1 MNKQIIKEVTDKGP
15 DAFYL
20 LNGDEFLTKELAGDI
35 INAYLDES
43 SRSFNLITM
52 DGQSL
57 DMEEL
62 ISNAKTTSLFGKNK
76 VILVERASIFSS
88 KEDSSKFIKKIIN
101 AWGANR
107 RNAAFRAL
115 GQIMSAHGLG
125 LEDIQNGPEM
135 IARAL
140 NLAPDSE
147 EVRTVAA
154 VAGAM
159 SSEDIRTPGAREEK
173 ALEELL
179 DSGVPDGTVL
189 IFTTESVD
197 KRKKIYKKFDK
208 HGRVIELEVRKERYS
223 PGMDKGF
230 FREQLREI
238 LSGHGKEME
247 AKALDAVYKKTG
259 TDMRQF
265 YAEVEKLVRY
275 VGARKKIT
283 EEDVES
289 IYGDFHEIAFFD
301 LNKAI
306 RSGDIKASLIA
317 LRDNLSVAEHPL
329 QTLGMIANEF
339 RRLIL
344 ARELLF
350 TSFKKIWKPNMTYNE
365 FKTAANEVKKEA
377 SPRKNLGR
385 LDPISMKDYA
395 LYNYMKDAQRF
406 QMATLVQVLEMIL
419 ETDMQLK
426 GAKGGG
432 GDPGIIVE
440 SLVMNICAAIGK
452 RG

>member
-1 MNKQIIKEVTDKGP
+1 
-15 DAFYL
+15 
-20 LNGDEFLTKELAGDI
+20 
-35 INAYLDES
+35 
-43 SRSFNLITM
+43 
-52 DGQSL
+52 
-57 DMEEL
+57 
-62 ISNAKTTSLFGKNK
+62 
-76 VILVERASIFSS
+76 
-88 KEDSSKFIKKIIN
+88 
-101 AWGANR
+101 
-107 RNAAFRAL
+107 
-115 GQIMSAHGLG
+115 
-125 LEDIQNGPEM
+125 
-135 IARAL
+135 
-140 NLAPDSE
+140 
-147 EVRTVAA
+147 
-154 VAGAM
+154 
-159 SSEDIRTPGAREEK
+159 REEK

-179 DSGVPDGTVL
+179 ESGVPDGTVL

-230 FREQLREI
+230 FKEQLTEI
-238 LSGHGKEME
+238 LSRHGKEIE
-247 AKALDAVYKKTG
+247 ANALDAVYKRTG

-265 YAEVEKLVRY
+265 YAEVEKLVGY
-275 VGARKKIT
+275 SGARKKIT
-283 EEDVES
+283 VKDVES
-289 IYGDFHEIAFFD
+289 IYADFHEIAFFD

-317 LRDNLSVAEHPL
+317 LRDNLSVSEHPL

-350 TSFKKIWKPNMTYNE
+350 TSFKKRWKPNMTYNE
-365 FKTAANEVKKEA
+365 FKAAANDVKREV

-385 LDPISMKDYA
+385 LDPISMKEYA

-406 QMATLVQVLEMIL
+406 QMATLIQIMEMIL

-432 GDPGIIVE
+432 GDPEMMVE
-440 SLVMNICAAIGK
+440 RLVMNICATTGK